1 MGTGRGA
8 EIPAEVFRKDGPR
21 FPGTLS
27 IQPVRH
33 PAGELRWFLLTC
45 AEGTAPL
52 QGSEAIE
59 AEIVRRTRP
68 LEEALERTRA
78 LLHEVDHRV
87 KNSLQV
93 ISSLML
99 LKARRAADPAVQQAL
114 HAMTER
120 MSALATMHRLLS
132 AASDPS
138 RFDLKS
144 FVGEFVEDL
153 GTGLSDDRI
162 ALRSAVEPMALPS
175 GQATPLALLINEL
188 AANALEHAFP
198 DGRTGTVLI
207 GASRHGDVLRLIVED
222 DGIGLAGAGPDGFG
236 RALIGMLV
244 RQLRGTLTLEDAD
257 PGTRAVVAFP
267 FQETAQA

>member
-1 MGTGRGA
+1 MRSL
-8 EIPAEVFRKDGPR
+8 E
-21 FPGTLS
+21 
-27 IQPVRH
+27 
-33 PAGELRWFLLTC
+33 
-45 AEGTAPL
+45 
-52 QGSEAIE
+52 EAIE
-59 AEIVRRTRP
+59 RMQG
-68 LEEALERTRA
+68 

-99 LKARRAADPAVQQAL
+99 LKARRTTDPATQRAL

-120 MSALATMHRLLS
+120 MSALAAMHRLLS
-132 AASDPS
+132 AGGDPT

-144 FVGEFVEDL
+144 FVGEFVDDL
-153 GTGLSDDRI
+153 GSGLADDRI
-162 ALRSAVEPMALPS
+162 ALRSAVEPVALPS

-188 AANALEHAFP
+188 AANALQHAFP
-198 DGRTGTVLI
+198 DNRTGTVLI
-207 GASRHGDVLRLIVED
+207 AASRHGAGLRLIVED

-244 RQLRGTLTLEDAD
+244 RQLRGTLTFEDAA

-267 FQETAQA
+267 LQPTAQA